1 MSIKNKTF
9 SVTYT
14 HFDSFL
20 SNTYNIGMIN
30 TLLNKC
36 FQICSNWSMFH
47 SRLTFLREIFRNIV
61 YPENFIDRCFKLFLN
76 RTHILKVKVPTV
88 DKKPLQLVLPYLGT
102 ISLQTRTEL
111 QKSFKGVLN
120 CCILQVIFKSQN
132 KLCNNFCFKDP
143 ALQILTSGVVYKFH
157 CGLHNESYY
166 REYVSHLAV
175 KTVEHIGISPL
186 TNRGVQPRKDSA
198 VCYHFIN
205 CSYSVTFEDFSV
217 FCVTRIRSTS

>member
-1 MSIKNKTF
+1 MCIKNKTF

-20 SNTYNIGMIN
+20 PNTYNIGMIN

-36 FQICSNWSMFH
+36 FQICSNWSMLH
-47 SRLTFLREIFRNIV
+47 WRLTFLREIFRNIV
-61 YPENFIDRCFKLFLN
+61 YPENFIDRCHILN
-76 RTHILKVKVPTV
+76 RTHILNVKVPTV

-132 KLCNNFCFKDP
+132 KLCNNFCIKDP
-143 ALQILTSGVVYKFH
+143 VVYKFH

-166 REYVSHLAV
+166 REYVSHLDV

-186 TNRGVQPRKDSA
+186 TNRGVQSRKDSA